1 MLEYGQ
7 AQLSHEVRRLMDRRR
22 ALLLAPFGVAVLA
35 GAGFWT
41 VLGRMRQGTFDPH
54 DVPSQLIGKK
64 VPTFSLPGLAAYQG
78 FSSVDVETAGKPVLV
93 NFFASWCVPCVIE
106 HPELMALSRGGLP
119 IWGIAYKDT
128 VAAATGFI
136 ARRGDPFKR
145 VATDATGR
153 VAIDW
158 GVYGVPESYLID
170 ASGAVRWR
178 MAGPITS
185 EVADTQLRPLLKAM
199 A

>member
-1 MLEYGQ
+1 MN
-7 AQLSHEVRRLMDRRR
+7 RRQ
-22 ALLLAPFGVAVLA
+22 ALLLTPFAAAALA

-41 VLGRMRQGTFDPH
+41 VLGRMKANRFDPH
-54 DVPSQLIGKK
+54 DVPSQLIGR
-64 VPTFSLPGLAAYQG
+64 PMPEFALPAQEPGQG
-78 FSSVDVETAGKPVLV
+78 FGSADILALRRPMLV

-106 HPELMALSRGGLP
+106 HPELMALSRAGVP

-128 VAAATGFI
+128 VAAASGFVARHGNPYARI
-136 ARRGDPFKR
+136 AR
-145 VATDATGR
+145 DAPGQ

-170 ASGAVRWR
+170 PQGIVRWR
-178 MAGPITS
+178 MAGPLTPAVVS
-185 EVADTQLRPLLKAM
+185 EQLQPLLRAM

>member
-1 MLEYGQ
+1 
-7 AQLSHEVRRLMDRRR
+7 VNRRQ
-22 ALLLAPFGVAVLA
+22 ALLLAPFGAAVLA

-41 VLGRMRQGTFDPH
+41 VLGRMKANRFDPH
-54 DVPSQLIGKK
+54 DVPSQLIGR
-64 VPTFSLPGLAAYQG
+64 PMPEFALPAQEPGQG
-78 FSSVDVETAGKPVLV
+78 FSSADITALRRPMLV

-106 HPELMALSRGGLP
+106 HPELMALSRAGVP

-128 VAAATGFI
+128 VPAASGFVARHGNPYARI
-136 ARRGDPFKR
+136 AR
-145 VATDATGR
+145 DAPGQ

-170 ASGAVRWR
+170 PQGIVRWR
-178 MAGPITS
+178 MAGPLTPDVVS
-185 EVADTQLRPLLKAM
+185 EQLQPLLRAM

>member
-1 MLEYGQ
+1 M
-7 AQLSHEVRRLMDRRR
+7 MDRRR

-41 VLGRMRQGTFDPH
+41 VLGRMRQGRFDPH
-54 DVPSQLIGKK
+54 EVPSQLIGKT
-64 VPTFSLPGLAAYQG
+64 VPEFTLPGLAGFQG
-78 FSSVDVETAGKPVLV
+78 FGKADLAAERRPVLI

-106 HPELMALSRGGLP
+106 HPALMDLSRGGLA

-128 VAAATGFI
+128 TAAATGFI
-136 ARRGDPFKR
+136 SRRGNPYAR
-145 VATDATGR
+145 VAADTPGR

-170 ASGAVRWR
+170 AAGAVRWR
-178 MAGPITS
+178 MAGPITP
-185 EVADTQLRPLLKAM
+185 EIADGQLRPLLKAM